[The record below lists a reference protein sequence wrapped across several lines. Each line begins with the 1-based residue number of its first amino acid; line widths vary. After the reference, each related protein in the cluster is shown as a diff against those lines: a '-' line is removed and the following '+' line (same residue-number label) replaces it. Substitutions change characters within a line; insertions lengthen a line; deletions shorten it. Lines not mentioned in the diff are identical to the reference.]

1 MRVQAELVAIG
12 SELLLGQ
19 IIDTNTAFIA
29 KRLAEI
35 GVEVVRT
42 ATVGD
47 SLERMEGVL
56 RDAIRRSQI
65 VITTGGIGP
74 TEDDLTR
81 EAIANV
87 TGRPLT
93 FQPHLMEQIRALIER
108 RGFKMAEN
116 NRVQAFIPE
125 GSIAIE
131 NPKGTAPGFIVE
143 GDGYCTATLPGVPS
157 EMQFLLDATV
167 VPYLRTRFGLTRE
180 VLRYKVLRVCG
191 LGESAIGLQIKD
203 LMKESKNPIVG
214 TLAAIGDVR
223 IRIAARAD
231 SPEEADTLIG
241 AMENEIRRR
250 LGILIYGVDDET
262 LQGNTAALL
271 ARKCQPSGRRRD
283 VHGRRHRPPV
293 CGNRERCVFRG
304 NRPSRRGCAAEV
316 PGVLAGRL
324 RGARQGAC
332 PSRRCAGRHG
342 AIPIRRRCRPGERR
356 GFPARGGQA
365 RAQGREPHRAGDG
378 AGLRSEHPGPR
389 RGASHGPRTRD
400 DPGHRPAQEDRSW
413 PNRSLGGTPSARD
426 GPDRVDLTAKCRL
439 GGGDRPE
446 DRHLVGNPRGFLLA
460 RRADDAVAG
469 ILSGHRSYSRLYP
482 PRNTPP
488 NLRSFVT

>member
-1 MRVQAELVAIG
+1 MSIQAELVAIG

-42 ATVGD
+42 GTVGD
-47 SLERMEGVL
+47 SLERMKDVL

-108 RGFKMAEN
+108 RGFKVADN

-143 GDGYCTATLPGVPS
+143 GDGYCTVTLPGVPS

-167 VPYLRTRFGLTRE
+167 IPYLRHRFGLTRA
-180 VLRYKVLRVCG
+180 VLRYKVLRACG

-203 LMKESKNPIVG
+203 LMRDSKNPVVG

-223 IRIAARAD
+223 IRITARAD
-231 SPEEADTLIG
+231 SPEEADKLIG
-241 AMENEIRRR
+241 DMESEIRRR
-250 LGILIYGVDDET
+250 LGVLIYGVDDET

-271 ARKCQPSGRRRD
+271 ERGRQRLAVVETFTGGSIAARFAGTGSSAFA
-283 VHGRRHRPPV
+283 HGV
-293 CGNRERCVFRG
+293 
-304 NRPSRRGCAAEV
+304 
-316 PGVLAGRL
+316 VLPDAD
-324 RGARQGAC
+324 AQ
-332 PSRRCAGRHG
+332 
-342 AIPIRRRCRPGERR
+342 R
-356 GFPARGGQA
+356 GFLECSADAYERL
-365 RAQGREPHRAGDG
+365 GREPTCLAATLAERMRCRFGVDLAMANVGLFRREDG
-378 AGLRSEHPGPR
+378 RPEHKGESHTALATANGPL
-389 RGASHGPRTRD
+389 
-400 DPGHRPAQEDRSW
+400 
-413 PNRSLGGTPSARD
+413 PNVQPLGGELPMVRERAVILAIDLLRKTL
-426 GPDRVDLTAKCRL
+426 LTA
-439 GGGDRPE
+439 
-446 DRHLVGNPRGFLLA
+446 
-460 RRADDAVAG
+460 
-469 ILSGHRSYSRLYP
+469 
-482 PRNTPP
+482 
-488 NLRSFVT
+488 